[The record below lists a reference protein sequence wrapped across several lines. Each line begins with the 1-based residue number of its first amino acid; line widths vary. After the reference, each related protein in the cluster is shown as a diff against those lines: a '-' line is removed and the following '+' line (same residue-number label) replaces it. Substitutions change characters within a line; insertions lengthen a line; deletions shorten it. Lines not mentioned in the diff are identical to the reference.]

1 MNPRLGGGFCL
12 PLLYQPAHPVPWRHQ
27 PRYCLNHYAVAIS
40 AGCGAPTRRK
50 RRPQF
55 GPSLAIDPDMTFPLT
70 HRFSLDDAKTAFE
83 LSRRREDDLVRAVF
97 FH

>member
-1 MNPRLGGGFCL
+1 
-12 PLLYQPAHPVPWRHQ
+12 
-27 PRYCLNHYAVAIS
+27 
-40 AGCGAPTRRK
+40 
-50 RRPQF
+50 
-55 GPSLAIDPDMTFPLT
+55 MTFPLT

>member
-1 MNPRLGGGFCL
+1 MAGGFVCL
-12 PLLYQPAHPVPWRHQ
+12 YSISPRTLSPWRHQ
-27 PRYCLNHYAVAIS
+27 PRYCVNHYAVAIS

-50 RRPQF
+50 RRPPF
-55 GPSLAIDPDMTFPLT
+55 GLSVAIDPDMTFPLT
-70 HRFSLDDAKTAFE
+70 HRFSLDDAKTAVE